1 MRLGLWLLFY
11 AAVCTALPAQT
22 NRVAEAAPVTRYT
35 WNAVHDPNGR
45 GKFYLGREIALVM
58 GHEGADWLERPERD
72 REEHTSVLVDSLEL
86 RPGDVVADIGCGTG
100 YFSRRIA
107 PRLGVTGKVLA
118 VDIQPEMLHIL
129 TNSLAGTCLTN
140 IVPVLGTEKRPNL
153 PPDSVDLALLVDVY
167 HEFEYPYEMMS
178 AITEA
183 LKPQGRVVV
192 VEYRGEDP
200 RVPIKEVHKMTEAQV
215 RLEFEQ
221 LPLRWVRT
229 VGTLPQQHILVFEKT
244 AAPDP
249 GGQRQSRPRAD
260 RPTASP

>member
-11 AAVCTALPAQT
+11 AAVCTGLPAQT
-22 NRVAEAAPVTRYT
+22 NRVAEAAPETRYT
-35 WNAVHDPNGR
+35 WSAVHDPNGR

-107 PRLGVTGKVLA
+107 RRLGETGKVFA
-118 VDIQPEMLHIL
+118 VDIQPAMLQIL
-129 TNSLAGTCLTN
+129 TNSLAGTGLTN

-153 PPDSVDLALLVDVY
+153 PPNSVDLALLVDVY

-229 VGTLPQQHILVFEKT
+229 VGTLPQQHILVFEK
-244 AAPDP
+244 APASAP
-249 GGQRQSRPRAD
+249 GGQGQS
-260 RPTASP
+260 